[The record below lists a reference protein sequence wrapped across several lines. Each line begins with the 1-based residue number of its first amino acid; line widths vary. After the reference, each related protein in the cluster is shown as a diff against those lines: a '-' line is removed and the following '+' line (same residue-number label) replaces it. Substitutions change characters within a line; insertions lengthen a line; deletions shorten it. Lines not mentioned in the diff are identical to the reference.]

1 MNSVFHLDDC
11 LFLILDFAIVQG
23 NFRNK
28 HAQCHSI
35 ADMAL
40 VVGGPIVKEIAGAL
54 FIIAYILCTGSGIV
68 GLAAALN
75 ALSDHGACTVWFALV
90 SAVVIIAAA
99 SVRKFEKI
107 GWL

>member
-1 MNSVFHLDDC
+1 M
-11 LFLILDFAIVQG
+11 
-23 NFRNK
+23 
-28 HAQCHSI
+28 AQ
-35 ADMAL
+35 
-40 VVGGPIVKEIAGAL
+40 VVGGPIAKEIAGGL
-54 FIIAYILCTGSGIV
+54 FIVAYILCTGSGIV